1 VRHRAQIGVIA
12 SNLPLRAL
20 YSLSQVAKACALD
33 RRAMKVVLDEAG
45 VRFLKSG
52 ERWWVPL
59 SELELKVPPLWES
72 IKAAEMLRHLV
83 EET

>member
-1 VRHRAQIGVIA
+1 VRHRAQIGAVV

-20 YSLSQVAKACALD
+20 YSLKQIAKACALD
-33 RRAMKVVLDEAG
+33 PRTMKVVLDEAG

-52 ERWWVPL
+52 RSWWVPL

-83 EET
+83 EEP